1 MAAVAALLGMHVGMG
16 RCLFLEIF
24 PADSVCFL
32 LLFLPFSGR
41 GSGPGREPQDHRV
54 VAGSPNSPGSF
65 SGSPSSPGRKRRASL
80 AKWSKGSPEKTLR
93 SKSERA
99 DDPNLEC

>member
-1 MAAVAALLGMHVGMG
+1 M
-16 RCLFLEIF
+16 
-24 PADSVCFL
+24 
-32 LLFLPFSGR
+32 
-41 GSGPGREPQDHRV
+41 

>member
-1 MAAVAALLGMHVGMG
+1 MPGLGRLAAVAALLGMHVGMG

-41 GSGPGREPQDHRV
+41 GSGPGREPQD
-54 VAGSPNSPGSF
+54 
-65 SGSPSSPGRKRRASL
+65 GRDHGGGWQPQLSRLLQWL
-80 AKWSKGSPEKTLR
+80 A
-93 SKSERA
+93 
-99 DDPNLEC
+99 

>member
-41 GSGPGREPQDHRV
+41 GSGPGREPQDHGGGWQPQLSR
-54 VAGSPNSPGSF
+54 
-65 SGSPSSPGRKRRASL
+65 L
-80 AKWSKGSPEKTLR
+80 LQWLT
-93 SKSERA
+93 
-99 DDPNLEC
+99 